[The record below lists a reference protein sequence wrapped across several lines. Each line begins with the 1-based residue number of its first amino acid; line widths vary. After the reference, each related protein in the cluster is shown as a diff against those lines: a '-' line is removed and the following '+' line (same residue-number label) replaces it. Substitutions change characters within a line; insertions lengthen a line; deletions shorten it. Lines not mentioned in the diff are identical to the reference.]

1 MLIGL
6 IKQFGLKGVIN
17 MLFFGRKN
25 KNKPVLNQHEQI
37 PAHIAIIMDGNGR
50 WAAKRG
56 LPRSAGH
63 REGANNLRRIVTAS
77 NEVGIKYLTVYAFST
92 ENWTRPKKEVD
103 ALMSLL
109 LEFLKNADKDIAGK
123 NIRILVIGDITGLSE
138 EIKKEIARI
147 TAKTG
152 VNTGLT
158 LVIALNYGSRG
169 EITEAIKRISREIKK
184 GSLKPEDINEQ
195 LVSSHLY
202 TSGIPDP
209 DLIIRPSG
217 ESRLSNFLLWQASY
231 AEFWYSDI
239 LWPDF
244 KKNDLLQAISDYQKR
259 NRRFGG
265 I

>member
-1 MLIGL
+1 
-6 IKQFGLKGVIN
+6 
-17 MLFFGRKN
+17 MLFFGKKN
-25 KNKPVLNQHEQI
+25 KSGTALNPQEQV

-50 WAAKRG
+50 WAARRG

-63 REGANNLRRIVTAS
+63 REGANTLKRIVRAS
-77 NEVGIKYLTVYAFST
+77 DEAGIKYLTVYAFST
-92 ENWTRPKKEVD
+92 ENWTRPKDEVD
-103 ALMSLL
+103 TLMSLL
-109 LEFLKNADKDIAGK
+109 LEFLKNADREIAGK
-123 NIRILVIGDITGLSE
+123 NIRILVIGSKEGLPE
-138 EIKKEIARI
+138 EIKSEISALMD
-147 TAKTG
+147 KTRA
-152 VNTGLT
+152 NTGLT
-158 LVIALNYGSRG
+158 LVIALNYGGRG
-169 EITEAIKRISREIKK
+169 EITDAIKRISREVKA
-184 GSLKPEDINEQ
+184 GRLKYADINEQ
-195 LVSSHLY
+195 LVSSYLY

-244 KKNDLLQAISDYQKR
+244 TKSDLLRAISDYQKR